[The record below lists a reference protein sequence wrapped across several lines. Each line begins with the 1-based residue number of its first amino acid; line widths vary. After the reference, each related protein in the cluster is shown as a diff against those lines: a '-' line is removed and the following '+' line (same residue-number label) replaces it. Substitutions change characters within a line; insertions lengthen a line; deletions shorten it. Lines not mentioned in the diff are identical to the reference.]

1 MNAKTCR
8 RMWSW
13 LAPVGMALALFGAL
27 LTVLLTTL
35 PARSSPLLAFGG
47 TRYVA
52 TTGADSGTCTSS
64 ALPCLTIAYAVSQ
77 AVSGDT
83 ISIAAGA
90 YPEQVTVGTK
100 VLTFIGAGAGS
111 TLVDGSNTGRVFSI
125 TAASATFASLTIQN
139 RLCHQRQRRRHVR
152 SRTLTLTNVAVLSNT
167 VAGNPSTNTHSGGG
181 VSVRGELRVIGG
193 RFENNLVNGGGEGGA
208 IASSAPAAP
217 HPNVTISGTTFISD
231 IGQIWR
237 RHFARRQRV
246 AHRHSAHQQYS
257 NQQRRR
263 PV

>member
-1 MNAKTCR
+1 MNAKTSR

-13 LAPVGMALALFGAL
+13 LAPVGMALALFGAGL

-52 TTGADSGTCTSS
+52 TTGTDSGTCTST

-111 TLVDGSNTGRVFSI
+111 TLVDGSNRGASFSI

-139 RLCHQRQRRRHVR
+139 GYVI
-152 SRTLTLTNVAVLSNT
+152 SDSGGGIYAAGALTLTNVAVLSNT

-181 VSVRGELRVIGG
+181 VSVRGEHCG
-193 RFENNLVNGGGEGGA
+193 
-208 IASSAPAAP
+208 
-217 HPNVTISGTTFISD
+217 
-231 IGQIWR
+231 
-237 RHFARRQRV
+237 
-246 AHRHSAHQQYS
+246 
-257 NQQRRR
+257 
-263 PV
+263 